1 MSHLSGSHARVYRP
15 ESDDDA
21 APVQW
26 DRTRPPQEAGMTTH
40 TSLWRRLS
48 ARAPLFAS
56 LAGMSLVLTS
66 VVFFFVED
74 DFRRIMGVTAG
85 LFFLLLSIYY
95 AVRPFLTDERSYLDL
110 RREID
115 LLHDLMRELHYA
127 SIRGDDA
134 AFESIKKR
142 VPALV
147 EMLIETARKSKAP
160 GPPRG

>member
-1 MSHLSGSHARVYRP
+1 MGIETLAASSVLGASCCMSRRNFPWRKMAGRRSLVTSMV
-15 ESDDDA
+15 
-21 APVQW
+21 
-26 DRTRPPQEAGMTTH
+26 GMTI
-40 TSLWRRLS
+40 
-48 ARAPLFAS
+48 
-56 LAGMSLVLTS
+56 VLTS
-66 VVFFFVED
+66 MIFFFVD
-74 DFRRIMGVTAG
+74 DGTQRVLGVTAG

-147 EMLIETARKSKAP
+147 EMLIETARNSEAP
-160 GPPRG
+160 RPPRG